1 MSIFTDVKT
10 ADTNYLLSCAA
21 CENENNGLQP
31 DLTLPIFSGVNL
43 VRVIYIFSVAIN
55 INRNV

>member
-21 CENENNGLQP
+21 CEIENNGLQP
-31 DLTLPIFSGVNL
+31 DPTLPIFSGVNL